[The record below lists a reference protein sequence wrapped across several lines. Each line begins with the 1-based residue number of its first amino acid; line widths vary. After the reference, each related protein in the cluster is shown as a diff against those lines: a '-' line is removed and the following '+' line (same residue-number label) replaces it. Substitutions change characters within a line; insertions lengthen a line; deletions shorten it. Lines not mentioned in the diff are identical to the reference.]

1 MAKFNQGFKSKLYNY
16 VLTHLPNAHPYK
28 HSWVKS
34 DCPFCGRVQKFG
46 VSISL
51 DRTNC
56 FVCGSHGS
64 VLDLVTELEGLETY
78 SLAKKFIE
86 NGTESNYTYHE
97 EKVDLREHR
106 AIFLPD
112 GFKNI
117 RHGDSI
123 IAKSARRYINKRGFD
138 ITATSRKGWGYGTS
152 GKYLGY
158 IIIPFT
164 SNGQLTYFNAR
175 LFMGSGPRYNNPD
188 NDVTGLGK
196 SFIWYN
202 HDALY
207 MYKTIFLCEGVFNS
221 ETIGNKAVAS
231 GGKFVS
237 RYQINELIKSPVER
251 VIICLDRDALDKA
264 IDLALKLVD
273 FKKVKV
279 IKFPE
284 GLDANDLGHKKT
296 MKLVYQSRYLTKMDL
311 NIMKRNL

>member
-1 MAKFNQGFKSKLYNY
+1 MARFNKGFKSKLYNY

-28 HSWVKS
+28 HSWVKA
-34 DCPFCGRVQKFG
+34 DCPFCGRTQKFG
-46 VSISL
+46 INISL

-64 VLDLVTELEGLETY
+64 VLDLVTELEGLENY
-78 SLAKKFIE
+78 SLAKQFID
-86 NGTESNYTYHE
+86 NGTESNYHYVE
-97 EKVDLREHR
+97 EKVTLKEHR
-106 AIFLPD
+106 AIMLPD
-112 GFKNI
+112 GFRNI
-117 RHGDSI
+117 RLGESTV
-123 IAKSARRYINKRGFD
+123 AKAARSYLISRGFD
-138 ITATSRKGWGYGTS
+138 INTVSRKGWGYGTT
-152 GKYLGY
+152 GKYFGY

-164 SNGQLTYFNAR
+164 AKGELTYFNAR
-175 LFMGSGPRYNNPD
+175 LYMGSGPRYNNPD

-221 ETIGNKAVAS
+221 VTIGEKAVAA

-237 RYQINELIKSPVER
+237 RYQINELIKCPVER
-251 VIICLDRDALDKA
+251 VIICLDRDAIDKA
-264 IDLALKLVD
+264 VDLALKLVD

-296 MKLVYQSRYLTKMDL
+296 MKLIYQSRYLSKLDL
-311 NIMKRNL
+311 NKMKRNI